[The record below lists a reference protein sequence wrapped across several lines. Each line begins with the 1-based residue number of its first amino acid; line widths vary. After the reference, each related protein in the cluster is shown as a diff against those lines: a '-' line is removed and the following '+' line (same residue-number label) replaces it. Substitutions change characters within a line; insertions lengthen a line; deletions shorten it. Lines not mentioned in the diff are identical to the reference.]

1 MEKKISVIVPCY
13 NVEKYIDRCIRSLVN
28 QSIGIG
34 NLELIFVDDASTDN
48 TLLKLQEWE
57 EKYPD
62 VIMLV
67 VCEQNGRQGKARNIG
82 FGYASAPYI
91 SYVDAD
97 DWVALDM
104 FEKMY
109 RKMLETQAE
118 LIVCQ
123 AGRDRGNG
131 QLCMIDSYQ
140 GPVNEL
146 QQVQSDTDRHRLLQ
160 VGLCSGVWGKLYKKS
175 FLSENNIIFPE
186 YVTYEDNYF
195 GRLVLFCVKSFVVLD
210 GVYYHYFL
218 NRQSTVSAKNSSHH
232 FDRLQVEVWTWEEL
246 VGRGFDEEFSEEIE
260 QAFLKNYYI
269 GTLHILFTRFME
281 LPYDLLDEMQEEVWK
296 RYPDCLQDSVYK
308 KMDEIDRILMST
320 LRRKLNR
327 YGWDEIADAYR
338 EFCAQ
343 INRELT
349 SSVLLKE

>member
-13 NVEKYIDRCIRSLVN
+13 NVEEYIDRCILSLEN

-34 NLELIFVDDASTDN
+34 NLELIFVDDASTDR
-48 TLLKLQEWE
+48 TLFKLRKWE

-62 VIMLV
+62 DIMLV
-67 VCEQNGRQGKARNIG
+67 VCEQNGRQGRARNIG
-82 FGYASAPYI
+82 FEYASAPYI

-97 DWVALDM
+97 DWVESDM

-109 RKMLETQAE
+109 RKMLETRAE
-118 LIVCQ
+118 VIACQ
-123 AGRDRGNG
+123 AGRDRGDG
-131 QLCMIDSYQ
+131 RLCMVDSYR
-140 GPVNEL
+140 GPVNQL
-146 QQVQSDTDRHRLLQ
+146 QQIQSDADRHKLLQ

-175 FLSENNIIFPE
+175 FLIDNHIIFPE
-186 YVTYEDNYF
+186 HVTYEDNYF
-195 GRLVLFCVKSFVVLD
+195 GRLVLYCVNSFVVLD

-218 NRQSTVSAKNSSHH
+218 NSRSTVSAKNSSHH
-232 FDRLQVEVWTWEEL
+232 FDRLQVEIWTWEEL
-246 VGRGFDEEFSEEIE
+246 ADRGFGEEFSEEME

-269 GTLHILFTRFME
+269 ATLHILCTRFRE
-281 LPYDLLDEMQEEVWK
+281 LPYELLNEMQEEVWK

-308 KMDEIDRILMST
+308 KMDEIDRILLST

-327 YGWDEIADAYR
+327 HGWDEIADAYR

-343 INRELT
+343 INRGLQEQ
-349 SSVLLKE
+349 